1 MAKSVGENFVCENV
15 IDAKKKKKKKKGWVG
30 GGVETKLS
38 PTYQPSFRPYIAI
51 SRVAVLLLLLF
62 F

>member
-15 IDAKKKKKKKKGWVG
+15 IDAHTTKQKKKKEGWG
-30 GGVETKLS
+30 GNKTLS
-38 PTYQPSFRPYIAI
+38 YLPT
-51 SRVAVLLLLLF
+51 F